1 MIFWHLFW
9 VLYCDICSILWLTIN
24 DILELLC
31 GNPLYWLCTMLR
43 PAATRFQSPVFF
55 ISMRR
60 DRRFE
65 ICAKMPTITRFHDV
79 VLKWGSTSNSVGIM
93 HSGAYLF
100 PLHISLLF
108 HMVKLPPMWRIYKQ
122 QRVKPIRDA
131 IIFIDKEYRILFFWA
146 EPKILLSYSYYH
158 ILGNALQ
165 AKL

>member
-31 GNPLYWLCTMLR
+31 GNPLYWLCTMLW

-108 HMVKLPPMWRIYKQ
+108 HMVKLPPMWRIHKQ

-131 IIFIDKEYRILFFWA
+131 IHIHWQRIQNPFLLSWTQNSV
-146 EPKILLSYSYYH
+146 IILLLSYS
-158 ILGNALQ
+158 G
-165 AKL
+165 KCTSS